1 MAKKRK
7 AGKGKAMNKKKRDIL
22 LTLLDSI
29 DSSIFKGA
37 ICDKVK
43 EQMIIPEKL
52 KQLAC
57 HLLENE
63 QLESTGAASTL
74 QRRCTRHIIQLASSI
89 KRTV

>member
-1 MAKKRK
+1 
-7 AGKGKAMNKKKRDIL
+7 MNKKERDTL
-22 LTLLDSI
+22 LTSLDSI
-29 DSSIFKGA
+29 DSSIFKGV

-43 EQMIIPEKL
+43 EQIIPEKL

-63 QLESTGAASTL
+63 QLASTL
-74 QRRCTRHIIQLASSI
+74 QRWCTCHIVQLASSI